1 MAAPP
6 VIWHN
11 PRCSKSRAALEL
23 LRERGVEPVIVNYM
37 KNPPDTTEISRAL
50 DILKLPPRELMR
62 RDEPDYVRMKL
73 DDSVL
78 TREQLIAAM
87 AAHPTLI
94 QRPIVFAGGNAVI
107 GRPPEAVLAIL

>member
-23 LRERGVEPVIVNYM
+23 LREHGVESVIVNYM
-37 KNPPDTTEISRAL
+37 QNPPDTTEISRAL
-50 DILKLPPRELMR
+50 DIMKLHPRELMR

-73 DDSVL
+73 DDSTL
-78 TREQLIAAM
+78 TRVLLIATM

-94 QRPIVFAGGNAVI
+94 QRPIVFANGKAAI